1 MGIAD
6 IKSAFAKAAPGI
18 DLRAVRMRYED
29 AGAETVLEF
38 DICRSDGSKQTVE
51 ERIPSVPGM
60 KPLLDLAM
68 KVAHSL
74 GASVIAQDS
83 APVTQDSAPITQVG
97 SIAQENKPQ
106 PVSEIEK
113 TSHSLLSEVVG
124 GGAPVLQSSDTVDCE
139 NAYPKTVEHDG
150 ETYELAVDGKPK
162 ALFF

>member
-38 DICRSDGSKQTVE
+38 DICRADGAKQTVE

-60 KPLLDLAM
+60 KPLLDVAM
-68 KVAHSL
+68 KVAKAL
-74 GASVIAQDS
+74 GAKVE
-83 APVTQDSAPITQVG
+83 V
-97 SIAQENKPQ
+97 ENKSQ
-106 PVSEIEK
+106 PVIGDEIAG
-113 TSHSLLSEVVG
+113 HSLLSAVVG
-124 GGAPVLQSSDTVDCE
+124 GDAPVLQSSDTVDYE
-139 NAYPKTVEHDG
+139 HAYPKTVEHDG
-150 ETYELAVDGKPK
+150 ETYELAIDGKPK